1 MARRN
6 AQGRFVKGSS
16 RALVVSRP
24 ATQVV
29 RRPGSKIVLVPA
41 SASAG
46 GRRKAASGRITKH
59 IGAEV
64 RKGAVIGGAVLGY
77 LMKNQAE
84 MMAKIP
90 KLAGTPLITI
100 AIGAHLYAQDN
111 PGGYIDHVATA
122 AAAIAAYEIGQR
134 GFSLTGDDGNGNPAE
149 W

>member
-6 AQGRFVKGSS
+6 ARGQFVSGGS

-29 RRPGSKIVLVPA
+29 RRPGSKIVLVP
-41 SASAG
+41 SGGGG
-46 GRRKAASGRITKH
+46 GRRRSSSGRITKH
-59 IGAEV
+59 IGTEV

-77 LMKNQAE
+77 LMKNQAG
-84 MMAKIP
+84 MMAQIP

-100 AIGAHLYAQDN
+100 AIGAHMYAQDN
-111 PGGYIDHVATA
+111 PGGYVDHIATA

-134 GFSLTGDDGNGNPAE
+134 GFSLTGNDDNRAE